1 MDFHFGRKMDFHF
14 GSWSLYNFHFQEGR
28 NESHFHFRFFLD
40 ACGESSYTIYIVG
53 QETNLGTSCNLV
65 RERIG
70 RMDEKPTLESFCDSW
85 KPATRDNFK
94 IVCRLLELM
103 HMSTAEQMANEVNAQ
118 GLGGLQWSTRKA
130 SWYLSKLA
138 RNTDFVDRSIVK
150 GVTRYSWVS

>member
-1 MDFHFGRKMDFHF
+1 
-14 GSWSLYNFHFQEGR
+14 
-28 NESHFHFRFFLD
+28 
-40 ACGESSYTIYIVG
+40 
-53 QETNLGTSCNLV
+53 
-65 RERIG
+65 
-70 RMDEKPTLESFCDSW
+70 MDEKPTLEKFCDSW

>member
-1 MDFHFGRKMDFHF
+1 MDFHFGRKKNFHF
-14 GSWSLYNFHFQEGR
+14 GSWSLYHFHFQEGR

-40 ACGESSYTIYIVG
+40 ACGKSPYTIYIVG
-53 QETNLGTSCNLV
+53 QDIKLGTSRYLA
-65 RERIG
+65 ERIG

-85 KPATRDNFK
+85 KPATRDNFN

-103 HMSTAEQMANEVNAQ
+103 HTSTAEQMASEVNAQ

-130 SWYLSKLA
+130 SWYLSQLA
-138 RNTDFVDRSIVK
+138 RNTDFVDKSIVK

>member
-1 MDFHFGRKMDFHF
+1 M
-14 GSWSLYNFHFQEGR
+14 
-28 NESHFHFRFFLD
+28 
-40 ACGESSYTIYIVG
+40 
-53 QETNLGTSCNLV
+53 

-70 RMDEKPTLESFCDSW
+70 RMDEKPTLEKFCDSW
-85 KPATRDNFK
+85 KPATRDNFN

-103 HMSTAEQMANEVNAQ
+103 HMSTAEQMAAEVNAQ

-130 SWYLSKLA
+130 SWYLSQLA

>member
-14 GSWSLYNFHFQEGR
+14 GPWSLCHFHFQEGR
-28 NESHFHFRFFLD
+28 NESHFHFRFLLD

-53 QETNLGTSCNLV
+53 QETNLGTSRHLV

-70 RMDEKPTLESFCDSW
+70 RMDEKPTLERFCDSW